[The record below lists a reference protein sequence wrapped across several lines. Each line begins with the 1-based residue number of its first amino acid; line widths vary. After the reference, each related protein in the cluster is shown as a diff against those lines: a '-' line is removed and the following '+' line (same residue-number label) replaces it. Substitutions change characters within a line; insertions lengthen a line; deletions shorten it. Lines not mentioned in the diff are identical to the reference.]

1 MVANKYRWDFIGLS
15 TYTKPTPETSD
26 KVADGS
32 TYYES
37 DTSKLYIW
45 YKDNW
50 YEKTVS
56 GGGSYVLP
64 VSSASTLGG
73 IKTVESFGLNI
84 SDSGELKGRIYDSTN
99 YDSMWNDAIVSK
111 GTLEYALSQA
121 SPSITPVQTTGTSTT
136 DVMSQNATTEMVFS
150 DDTKTRIKIGHN
162 VTLNNAG
169 NSQYVAI
176 GAGSTVSYSGT
187 AIGASANAGYY
198 GVAIASG
205 TSSSQSAVAGENAV
219 AIGARTGAN
228 GQQSVALG
236 YGATASSKGQFD
248 IGCGIYTT
256 AGYNDSAYR
265 LLSGLYDGQNAHDA
279 ATVGQINA
287 TIDAINTALSTNI
300 PHIGA

>member
-15 TYTKPTPETSD
+15 GDTKPTPETSD

-136 DVMSQNATTEMVFS
+136 DVMSQNATTSMIY
-150 DDTKTRIKIGHN
+150 DDPSSIERIKIGK
-162 VTLNNAG
+162 NAVNGGTYAIAIGWNSTTGGSG
-169 NSQYVAI
+169 NFKNIAIGPEANTPLSNTVQAIAIGSEARARESYSIAIGSHAEAKAIGEFNI
-176 GAGSTVSYSGT
+176 GAG
-187 AIGASANAGYY
+187 
-198 GVAIASG
+198 
-205 TSSSQSAVAGENAV
+205 TSS
-219 AIGARTGAN
+219 
-228 GQQSVALG
+228 
-236 YGATASSKGQFD
+236 Y
-248 IGCGIYTT
+248 
-256 AGYNDSAYR
+256 GYNNSNYR
-265 LLSGLYDGQNAHDA
+265 LLSGVYDGQNAHDA
-279 ATVGQINA
+279 VTVGQINA